1 MGDKYLILGSS
12 GFLGKNIKDYFE
24 NTETVPKEI
33 NYLDGSNEIDLTDFE
48 QLNDKIKSIKPTK
61 VINCSSFV
69 GGIAYGYRFPAK
81 ILHLNSQMI
90 LNIYKS
96 CHINKVDMLV
106 NPISNCAYPG
116 ALNYYQEDVF
126 WDGKPHESVFNY
138 ALTRRLIVA
147 LGESYYKEYGFSS
160 ANVVLSN
167 MYGPNDHFDEERS
180 HALGALI
187 NKIHT
192 AKKEGKSFVD
202 IWGTGLPIREWL
214 YVEDGAKAL
223 IKASSLNSGSHFF
236 NIGVNKGI
244 SITDL
249 ANKIANNLSW
259 DGEFK
264 YNTERPDGAKEK
276 RVDGS
281 LGEKILSW
289 KPETS
294 LDHGLKATIDW
305 YLENQPT

>member
-1 MGDKYLILGSS
+1 MSEKYLILGSS
-12 GFLGKNIKDYFE
+12 GFVGKNIKDYFKNLDSE
-24 NTETVPKEI
+24 LYEVDF
-33 NYLDGSNEIDLTDFE
+33 LDGSKDIDLANFDNLNEIIT
-48 QLNDKIKSIKPTK
+48 SIKPSK

-69 GGIAYGYRFPAK
+69 GGIAYGYKYPAK

-96 CHINKVDMLV
+96 CQINEVSMLV

-116 ALNYYQEDVF
+116 NLNYYQEDEF
-126 WDGKPHESVFNY
+126 WNGKPHESVFNY
-138 ALTRRLIVA
+138 AMTRRLIVA
-147 LGESYYKEYGFSS
+147 LGESYYKEFGFSS

-187 NKIHT
+187 NKIYT
-192 AKKEGKSFVD
+192 AKKEKENSIE
-202 IWGTGLPIREWL
+202 IWGTGQPIREWL

-223 IKASSLNSGSHFF
+223 IKAASLVSGSYFF

-249 ANKIANNLSW
+249 ALKIAKALDW
-259 DGEFK
+259 DGEFE
-264 YNTERPDGAKEK
+264 YNLERPDGAKEK
-276 RVDGS
+276 RVDGT
-281 LGEKILSW
+281 LGEKLLNW

-294 LDHGLKATIDW
+294 LDQGLKYTVEW
-305 YLENQPT
+305 YLKNN

>member
-1 MGDKYLILGSS
+1 MSEKYLILGSS
-12 GFLGKNIKDYFE
+12 GFVGKNIKDYFKNLDSE
-24 NTETVPKEI
+24 LYDVDF
-33 NYLDGSNEIDLTDFE
+33 LDGSKDIDLANFDKLNEIIT
-48 QLNDKIKSIKPTK
+48 SIKPTK

-69 GGIAYGYRFPAK
+69 GGIAYGYKYPAK

-96 CHINKVDMLV
+96 CQINEVSMLV

-116 ALNYYQEDVF
+116 NLNYYQEDEF
-126 WDGKPHESVFNY
+126 WNGKPHDSVFNY
-138 ALTRRLIVA
+138 AMTRRLIVA
-147 LGESYYKEYGFSS
+147 LGESYYKEFGFSS

-187 NKIHT
+187 NKIYI
-192 AKKEGKSFVD
+192 AKKEKKSSIE
-202 IWGTGLPIREWL
+202 IWGTGQPIREWL

-223 IKASSLNSGSHFF
+223 IKASSLASGSYFF

-249 ANKIANNLSW
+249 ALKIAKALDW
-259 DGEFK
+259 DGEFE
-264 YNTERPDGAKEK
+264 YNLERPDGAKEK
-276 RVDGS
+276 RVDGT
-281 LGEKILSW
+281 LGEKLLNW

-294 LDHGLKATIDW
+294 LDQGLKYTVEW
-305 YLENQPT
+305 YLKNN